1 MTTEELQKENDALH
15 KENELK
21 GEIISMTGHQVRT
34 SLSAMKWVL
43 KMFLDKDFGNL
54 STEQEQMLKK
64 ASEQNERVISL
75 VSEMLTLNKAAD
87 GTIPY
92 VFEPVDPVH
101 LLEKILF
108 EFMSESYKKKVELI
122 FLRPENAMPFITADP
137 NKIHI
142 VIENIMD
149 NAIKYSKEGDKVFIS
164 ITPVADMVD
173 ISIKDT
179 GIGIPSEAQ
188 NKIFTKFFRAENAQT
203 KDTLGSGIGLYMCKK
218 IVDAHHGNLTFESTG
233 YGSTFHV
240 LIPQIVATNNT
251 K

>member
-1 MTTEELQKENDALH
+1 MTTEELQKENETLH

-43 KMFLDKDFGNL
+43 KMFLDKDFGDL

-75 VSEMLTLNKAAD
+75 VSEMLTLNKASE

-92 VFEPVDPVH
+92 VFAPVEPVALV
-101 LLEKILF
+101 EKILF
-108 EFMSESYKKKVELI
+108 EFMSESYKKHIELL
-122 FLRPENAMPFITADP
+122 FLRPEHAVPAMLADV

-142 VIENIMD
+142 VLENILD

-164 ITPVADMVD
+164 ITPTGNMLD
-173 ISIKDT
+173 IAIKDT
-179 GIGIPSEAQ
+179 GIGIPTEVQ
-188 NKIFTKFFRAENAQT
+188 NKIFTKFFRADNAQT
-203 KDTLGSGIGLYMCKK
+203 KENLGSGIGLY
-218 IVDAHHGNLTFESTG
+218 
-233 YGSTFHV
+233 
-240 LIPQIVATNNT
+240 
-251 K
+251 